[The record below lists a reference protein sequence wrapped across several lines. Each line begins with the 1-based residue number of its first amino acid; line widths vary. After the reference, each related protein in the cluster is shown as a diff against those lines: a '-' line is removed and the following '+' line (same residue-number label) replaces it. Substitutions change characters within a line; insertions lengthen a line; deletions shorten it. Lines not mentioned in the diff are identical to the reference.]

1 MMEKYGLH
9 IALFILALCIYS
21 NIIVENPLLQT
32 AIKMIS
38 LFVMAASA
46 IAAFIKSLRQP
57 S

>member
-1 MMEKYGLH
+1 MEKYGLH